1 MVSIP
6 SFLLRRLYV
15 KGSLRRRDDGFEFQ
29 LRNQLGSGYAR
40 QMLPMKVND
49 REVPLEQCSFF
60 VDGKE
65 TPFTAVSPEQPF
77 TLALNRTTT
86 VRVRGFPLEPGAHKI
101 TVGFVVQG
109 FGPLSFDFTDVVS

>member
-6 SFLLRRLYV
+6 PFLLRRLYV
-15 KGSLRRRDDGFEFQ
+15 KGSLRRTEDGFEFQ

-40 QMLPMKVND
+40 QMLPLKVNGQ
-49 REVPLEQCSFF
+49 EVPLEQCSFS

-65 TPFTAVSPEQPF
+65 TPFTQVTPEQPF

-86 VRVRGFPLEPGAHKI
+86 VKVRGISLEPGAHKVV
-101 TVGFVVQG
+101 VGFVVQG
-109 FGPLSFDFTDVVS
+109 FGPLAFDFTDAVA